1 MTAPMTFEDYSI
13 EVEKKEG
20 EINYLV
26 RNQKGHVCRLVPW
39 KDGFDIAEEDKT
51 CGLPADELSR
61 ISDFILEYN
70 R

>member
-1 MTAPMTFEDYSI
+1 MTGKMIFENYTI
-13 EVEKKEG
+13 EQVEANDQVG
-20 EINYLV
+20 YLV
-26 RNQKGHVCRLVPW
+26 RNEKGHVCRLIRW

-61 ISDFILEYN
+61 ISDFILEYD